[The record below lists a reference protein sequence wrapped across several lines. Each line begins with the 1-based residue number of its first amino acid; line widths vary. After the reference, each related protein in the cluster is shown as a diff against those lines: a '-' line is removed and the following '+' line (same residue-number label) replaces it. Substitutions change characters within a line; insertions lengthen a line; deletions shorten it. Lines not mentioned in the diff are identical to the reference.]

1 MDYTNPATT
10 DWFNFN
16 LDDDFSKLDNSMS
29 MSGMGMNGA
38 AAPAP
43 YDFFAG
49 FNPNAFGAAGSF
61 SSPESI
67 SAGTSFGGSQSDAAA
82 AQQSFSID
90 PQLVGTPS
98 AASPAELSS
107 HHSNNDDDKMSDGE
121 DDEEEAESQ
130 KPELESEPV
139 IAPVKVGGRG
149 KAGRRGTV
157 QSGGIAKKTPPL
169 SSVVRVTG
177 GTAPNSTSVNVSV
190 KKAVAPVEKVA
201 AATKREKDEDDD
213 ENDDWRPSPEEY
225 KKMSSKEKRQL
236 RNKISARNFRV
247 RRKGMF
253 AVSLTSTFGVPF
265 AFYDS
270 RAHQYC
276 FY

>member
-1 MDYTNPATT
+1 MDYTNAATT

-16 LDDDFSKLDNSMS
+16 LLDDEYTKIDNSMS
-29 MSGMGMNGA
+29 MSGMSA

-82 AQQSFSID
+82 AQQQSYSID

-107 HHSNNDDDKMSDGE
+107 HHSTNDDEKMSDGE
-121 DDEEEAESQ
+121 DDEDDAESQ
-130 KPELESEPV
+130 KPEVESEPI
-139 IAPVKVGGRG
+139 IAPIKVGGRG
-149 KAGRRGTV
+149 NAGRRGTV

-177 GTAPNSTSVNVSV
+177 GSAPNSTTVSV
-190 KKAVAPVEKVA
+190 KKAVAPVEKVTA
-201 AATKREKDEDDD
+201 AAKRERDDDDD

-270 RAHQYC
+270 RAH
-276 FY
+276 